1 MSMPDKQKPDTTTTE
16 TVDVT
21 EQKVDD
27 VKVDGGAAEAK
38 ADEATTTDDAAKAS
52 ADDVF
57 GTLDRAFAED
67 AADTNWLDL
76 AKTTTADDLV
86 DMDPRARAIIRAIWV
101 ARKDDAAKAA
111 ADLDAKQKALEA
123 REAQAAERDA
133 AVRRREAAYAKL
145 AADPK
150 LRERLTAQAQGKPE
164 KVDPA
169 DPESV
174 KKYLD
179 GLAAE
184 QSLAAF
190 APVHE
195 AAAQQAQLA
204 ARDEILSKYKIDHG
218 TDDFKAVQARM
229 LSLYGDVDGIKAAAQ
244 GAKPGNSPL
253 EVACRIV
260 VAEKAATA
268 RREAEVDA
276 VADRQRAAGRVYMGP
291 GAEAPKLSDAEYLD
305 NYWKTRNPD
314 MDAAQYAL
322 DYDRDPR
329 LKRAAEAVQ

>member
-1 MSMPDKQKPDTTTTE
+1 MSMAEADEQKPETTTTE
-16 TVDVT
+16 SVGDEQKAEDVKTADPAVDV
-21 EQKVDD
+21 
-27 VKVDGGAAEAK
+27 K
-38 ADEATTTDDAAKAS
+38 ADEGSTADDAAKPGTE
-52 ADDVF
+52 DVF

-67 AADTNWLDL
+67 AKDTNWLDL
-76 AKTTTADDLV
+76 AKTTTAEDLV

-101 ARKDDAAKAA
+101 ARKDDATKAA

-164 KVDPA
+164 KVDIA

-174 KKYLD
+174 KKYLE

-184 QSLAAF
+184 QSLATF

-204 ARDEILSKYKIDHG
+204 ARDEILAKYKIGHG
-218 TDDFKAVQARM
+218 TDDFKAVQDRM

-253 EVACRIV
+253 EVACRLV
-260 VAEKAATA
+260 TAEKAATA

-276 VADRQRAAGRVYMGP
+276 VADRQRAASRVYMGP
-291 GAEAPKLSDAEYLD
+291 GVEAPKLTDDEYIA
-305 NYWKTRNPD
+305 NYWKTKNPD
-314 MDAAQYAL
+314 MDPAQFAL

-329 LKRAAEAVQ
+329 LRTAGVVQ